1 MTTPGSAAAEKI
13 IGMPLEPM
21 HVMLYGAPEF
31 LTTAAPRLEELLAAG
46 ERADREGPPTPEI
59 EDGTHDTSKYTTSGA
74 LTLTRSY
81 YDGPTAATRMI
92 NAATT
97 TTTSNA
103 LSSYKPATVAQL
115 IGTQT
120 DVLGTHAGDA
130 KMIEEVMKIPNGIV
144 GFIVR

>member
-1 MTTPGSAAAEKI
+1 
-13 IGMPLEPM
+13 MPLEPM

-46 ERADREGPPTPEI
+46 ERADREGPPTPEL
-59 EDGTHDTSKYTTSGA
+59 EDGTHDPSKYTTSGA

-92 NAATT
+92 TAATT
-97 TTTSNA
+97 TATSNA